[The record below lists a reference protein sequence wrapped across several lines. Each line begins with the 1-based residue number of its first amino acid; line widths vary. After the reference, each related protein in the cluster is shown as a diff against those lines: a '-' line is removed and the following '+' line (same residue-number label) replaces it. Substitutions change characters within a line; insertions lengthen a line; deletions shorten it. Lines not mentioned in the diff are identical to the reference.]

1 MSVLSQNPIGGIKL
15 DGRWFAAFILLQ
27 VVVVV
32 AILLGGI
39 KFVLLAVGGVV
50 AGTIMVLLLLYPWI
64 VVPAIVVT
72 TALDITGRLV
82 KIPSIGVPL
91 TGFHLSLAIMVITL
105 PISMFL
111 RRRIELPPFELK
123 GPLITFLGI
132 IAISLV
138 YSPNQP
144 EATIYFMRVVA
155 LVFFMYLTQ
164 IMIDSKAAV
173 NMVVCAMVISI
184 MAASGMGAW
193 QVATG
198 EFHLSVSMVS
208 ALGANVPRATATFD
222 NPNIFGAF
230 LMSGVI
236 PLMGVLLNYRMSWWK
251 QGIVGLACLIGT
263 LGTLATFSRST
274 WLSLGVGILVVL
286 WLGKKLRYLFVFI
299 LVSLFLMLMLKEF
312 VPFAAFIFDRFTSIF
327 TIFEEFGSVSRTSGT
342 ARVYLILASFEMFL
356 DHPVLGVGW
365 RSFPIYLHDYA
376 PPGYPWWSLVD
387 ENHTVLSAILAE
399 VGLVGLSAALWF
411 IGRTFWIGYKEVDR
425 MQDPYLRSV
434 LIGVVAVFVA
444 FQVNQSFNG
453 DFSNNIFWFY
463 IGMLFAVIQIDRKAR
478 AA

>member
-1 MSVLSQNPIGGIKL
+1 MSVLTQQQIRGVKL
-15 DGRWFAAFILLQ
+15 DGRWFAAFMLLQ
-27 VVVVV
+27 VVALV
-32 AILLGGI
+32 AILLGGL

-50 AGTIMVLLLLYPWI
+50 AGLIMVLLLLYPWI
-64 VVPAIVVT
+64 VVPALVVT
-72 TALDITGRLV
+72 TALDITGRL
-82 KIPSIGVPL
+82 IHLPSIGVPL
-91 TGFHLSLAIMVITL
+91 TGFHLSMAIMVITL
-105 PISMFL
+105 PINMFL
-111 RRRIELPPFELK
+111 RRRIELPVFELK
-123 GPLITFLGI
+123 GPLMAFLLI
-132 IAISLV
+132 IAISLT

-164 IMIDSKAAV
+164 IMIDSKQAV
-173 NMVVCAMVISI
+173 TMVMASMTIAI
-184 MAASGMGAW
+184 IAASAMGAW

-198 EFHLSVSMVS
+198 EFHLSVTMVS

-236 PLMGVLLNYRMSWWK
+236 PLLGVLLNYRMRWWQ
-251 QGIVGLACLIGT
+251 QGIVGLACLIGA

-274 WLSLGVGILVVL
+274 WLSMGVGVLVVL
-286 WLGKKLRYLFVFI
+286 WLGKKLRYLFAFVLI
-299 LVSLFLMLMLKEF
+299 SLLLMLLLKEF
-312 VPFAAFIFDRFTSIF
+312 VPFAAFIFDRFTTIF
-327 TIFEEFGSVSRTSGT
+327 TIFEEFGSVARTSGT

-356 DHPVLGVGW
+356 DHPILGVGW

-399 VGLVGLSAALWF
+399 VGLVGLTAALWF
-411 IGRTFWIGYKEVDR
+411 IGRTFWIGATEIDK

-434 LIGVVAVFVA
+434 LIGVVAVFVS

-463 IGMLFAVIQIDRKAR
+463 IGMLFAVIHIDRKAR